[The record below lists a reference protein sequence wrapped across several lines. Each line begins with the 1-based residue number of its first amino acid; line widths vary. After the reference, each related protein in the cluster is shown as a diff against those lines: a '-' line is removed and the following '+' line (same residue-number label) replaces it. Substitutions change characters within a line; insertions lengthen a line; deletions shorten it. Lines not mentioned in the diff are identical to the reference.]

1 MKKILILSL
10 LFTTFTA
17 YAGDN
22 GLDARNQMLDAEISR
37 LTKERDEKYTALKEC
52 EKTTEG
58 FKIAGITT
66 LIATGV
72 GIYGNIKLYQKYH
85 NTTPGAK
92 GSNTSGKDTRSTEQK
107 ANADCDLFCSAGLI
121 EEAEKIGCKC

>member
-1 MKKILILSL
+1 M
-10 LFTTFTA
+10 FTTFTA

-72 GIYGNIKLYQKYH
+72 GIYGNIKLYQK
-85 NTTPGAK
+85 
-92 GSNTSGKDTRSTEQK
+92 
-107 ANADCDLFCSAGLI
+107 
-121 EEAEKIGCKC
+121 

>member
-22 GLDARNQMLDAEISR
+22 GLDARNQMLDAEIER
-37 LTKERDEKYTALKEC
+37 LTNERDTKYNALKKC
-52 EKTTEG
+52 EENTEG

-66 LIATGV
+66 LAATGLGV
-72 GIYGNIKLYQKYH
+72 YGNIKLYQKYH
-85 NTTPGAK
+85 GDESSSTSDN
-92 GSNTSGKDTRSTEQK
+92 SGKNVPPPPPAEQ
-107 ANADCDLFCSAGLI
+107 NLNDL
-121 EEAEKIGCKC
+121 CKWFPQEC